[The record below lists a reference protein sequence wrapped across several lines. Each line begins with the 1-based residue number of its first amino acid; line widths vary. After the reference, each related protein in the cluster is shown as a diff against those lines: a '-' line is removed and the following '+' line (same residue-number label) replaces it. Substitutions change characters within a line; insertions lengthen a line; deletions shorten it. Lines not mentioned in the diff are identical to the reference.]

1 MLEKCHSGW
10 LNVKSAVFDVVLHFG
25 LHSQDPARGGDGDDA
40 VVDFVVGGGFVVVV
54 VVCSC
59 YDGSGAK

>member
-1 MLEKCHSGW
+1 M
-10 LNVKSAVFDVVLHFG
+10 KSAVFDVVLHFG
-25 LHSQDPARGGDGDDA
+25 LHSQDLARGDDGDDA
-40 VVDFVVGGGFVVVV
+40 VVDFVVVVGGGFVV